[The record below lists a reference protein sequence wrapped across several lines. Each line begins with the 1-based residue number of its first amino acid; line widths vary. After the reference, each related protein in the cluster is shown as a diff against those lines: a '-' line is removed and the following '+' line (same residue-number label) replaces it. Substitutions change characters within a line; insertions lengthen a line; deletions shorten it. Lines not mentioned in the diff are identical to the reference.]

1 MSQSP
6 GYPLRVAIAAVI
18 PSAFARLFPYDHF
31 NIMQSTIAQVRDRI
45 ISLLALTYSLTR
57 LFQEVYGSDSN
68 KLVAAP
74 TGSGKTVI
82 AELGIIR
89 KLVMSSAKGMKC
101 LYIAPTKALCAQIA
115 LEWGNKYNVTGII
128 VKEITGDIEITDVI
142 QSVAAAQL
150 IITTPEKWDSVTRNW
165 NKHVFLFAKIDLIL
179 LDEIHFVGDIS
190 RGGTYENIVT
200 RMRII
205 YEEGRKRK
213 SHIGSLRFIALSAT
227 LPDSNMI
234 EFGTWLHCD
243 GTSIHYFGNEFR
255 PIPLQTHVISY
266 PLNGKN
272 TFMFEKTLNAKVVD
286 VVNKYSNGNQT
297 LVFASTKNGAEELAS
312 FLLSSN
318 QVNFVIPTCNGPT
331 EYAIKQD
338 INSIENNKLKML
350 IRAGYAFH
358 HSGISSNDKSVVERL
373 YLMGKIRVL
382 CSTSTLATGVNLSAH
397 LVIIK
402 GTNAWRGSSAGYE
415 AMARHEVIQMLGR
428 AGRMGLGCNYG
439 VGVIMC
445 GDDQAHFYEHIE
457 DRTELIESQLQS
469 ILLESIAV
477 EVANNYIVDL
487 TGLITWFKTSLHYI
501 QLLKRRN
508 FSPDT
513 VHEIVTT
520 AITALSVGK
529 LVEFN
534 PISGSIKP
542 TSYCQIMSRN
552 MIKFS
557 TMQLILELK
566 ANGSIKDIVG
576 QMCKSSDLD
585 VVILRRDEKKFLN
598 KAMAL
603 VRYPLK
609 QKIQSP
615 EQKAYVLILLTM
627 EQVKVTI
634 ENFTLRSEQ
643 REICGNLL
651 RLCAAITQVS
661 VERKFGLLL
670 ENTYRLERSIK
681 LGLWDD
687 CYASVYCQVENISDS
702 TIEKI
707 LYNNIK
713 EAEDLPSQPPERLRA
728 TTGCSHEEAL
738 KILELR
744 RVLLSH
750 KRQLNVTFLKGN
762 RIQIDALHL
771 GDITANDRA
780 TTSIKFT
787 LLCYHLHSLK
797 LLHINSY
804 ENINATTV
812 MSAVID
818 LEAADRI
825 TDIKILLL
833 CNVVGLDAKY
843 GEADVVNVSPKYNA
857 SKIQV
862 QTTLRDYL
870 DEPKYD
876 ENSILNYFVPASASP
891 TPVPTKTNVSNAY
904 DLEGYEKKN
913 TLGKK
918 KNFFGSEVSE
928 KRIKAIVPSEMAPI
942 SPPVKPNLNLIRDKQ
957 KQLNP
962 SDNANKALKR
972 VSATYIPAVPE
983 NPFKHFAYPVND
995 QVASNYFPERSLA
1008 SPTSVQQYSCDEN
1021 FFASL

>member
-1 MSQSP
+1 
-6 GYPLRVAIAAVI
+6 
-18 PSAFARLFPYDHF
+18 
-31 NIMQSTIAQVRDRI
+31 
-45 ISLLALTYSLTR
+45 
-57 LFQEVYGSDSN
+57 
-68 KLVAAP
+68 
-74 TGSGKTVI
+74 
-82 AELGIIR
+82 
-89 KLVMSSAKGMKC
+89 MSSSKGMKC

-115 LEWGNKYNVTGII
+115 IEWGNKYNITGII

-142 QSVAAAQL
+142 QSVAQAQL

-179 LDEIHFVGDIS
+179 LDEIHFVGDMS

-205 YEEGRKRK
+205 YEEGRKKK
-213 SHIGSLRFIALSAT
+213 SRIETLRFIALSAT
-227 LPDSNMI
+227 LPDPNMI
-234 EFGTWLHCD
+234 EFGTWLQCD

-255 PIPLQTHVISY
+255 PIPLQTHVLSY

-272 TFMFEKTLNAKVVD
+272 TFMFEKTLNAKVAD
-286 VVNKYSNGNQT
+286 VVNNYSNGNQT
-297 LVFASTKNGAEELAS
+297 LVFTSTKNGAEELAS
-312 FLLSSN
+312 LLLSSN
-318 QVNFVIPTCNGPT
+318 QLNIVIPTCNGPT

-338 INSIENNKLKML
+338 INSIENSKLKML

-402 GTNAWRGSSAGYE
+402 GTNAWRGSTAGYE

-457 DRTELIESQLQS
+457 DRTELIESQLNS
-469 ILLESIAV
+469 ILLEAIAV
-477 EVANNYIVDL
+477 EIANNYIVDFA
-487 TGLITWFKTSLHYI
+487 GLITWFKMSLHYI
-501 QLLKRRN
+501 QLLKQRN
-508 FSPDT
+508 FTPET
-513 VHEIVTT
+513 VHKIVMAAVTT
-520 AITALSVGK
+520 LNAGK
-529 LVEFN
+529 IIEFDS
-534 PISGSIKP
+534 ISGSIKSS
-542 TSYCQIMSRN
+542 SYCQIMSRN

-557 TMQLILELK
+557 TMQLILGLK
-566 ANGSIKDIVG
+566 ANSSIQDIVG

-603 VRYPLK
+603 VRYPIK
-609 QKIQSP
+609 QRIQSP
-615 EQKAYVLILLTM
+615 EQKAYVLVLLMM
-627 EQVKVTI
+627 EKVKVTI
-634 ENFTLRSEQ
+634 ENYTLRSEQ
-643 REICGNLL
+643 REICDNLL

-661 VERKFGLLL
+661 VEKKFGLLL
-670 ENTYRLERSIK
+670 ESTYRLERSIK
-681 LGLWDD
+681 LGVWDD
-687 CYASVYCQVENISDS
+687 CYASVYCQVGNISES

-728 TTGCSHEEAL
+728 TTGCSHDEAL

-744 RVLLSH
+744 RVLISH
-750 KRQLNVTFLKGN
+750 RRKLNVTFLKGN
-762 RIQIDALHL
+762 RIQIDALL
-771 GDITANDRA
+771 IGDMKDIDRA
-780 TTSIKFT
+780 ATSIKFT
-787 LLCYHLHSLK
+787 LLCYHLHSQK
-797 LLHINSY
+797 LLLINSY
-804 ENINATTV
+804 ENINAATV

-825 TDIKILLL
+825 TDIKIVLL

-843 GEADVVNVSPKYNA
+843 GDVDEVKVSPKYDA
-857 SKIQV
+857 PKVQV

-876 ENSILNYFVPASASP
+876 ENSILNYFVPATASP
-891 TPVPTKTNVSNAY
+891 TQVPTKSKVMSSAY
-904 DLEGYEKKN
+904 DLEGYEKKQM
-913 TLGKK
+913 LGKK
-918 KNFFGSEVSE
+918 KSFFGSEVLE
-928 KRIKAIVPSEMAPI
+928 KKVKSTGPTDFAQI

-957 KQLNP
+957 KQLSP
-962 SDNANKALKR
+962 TDNASKSLKR
-972 VSATYIPAVPE
+972 VAATYIPAAPE
-983 NPFKHFAYPVND
+983 NPFRHFTCPVD
-995 QVASNYFPERSLA
+995 AHAASNYFPEESSA
-1008 SPTSVQQYSCDEN
+1008 SPTSVQHYSCDEN